1 MDFINRAQ
9 AKCKEIQD
17 KKEELDEQ
25 DDAQPVA
32 DEEADLLEETMA
44 PVIDLL
50 QEYCDNTAWWKEHF
64 REGATHDLEEE
75 TIPQL
80 LALRWKYSLQS
91 GNLFAQRIDQ
101 LQEIGCQ
108 VRRRGARKCCI
119 LSSAQGTREDQLFR
133 R

>member
-25 DDAQPVA
+25 DDAQPTA
-32 DEEADLLEETMA
+32 DEEAEHFEETMA
-44 PVIDLL
+44 PIIDLL
-50 QEYCDNTAWWKEHF
+50 QEYCDNTAWWKEKI

-75 TIPQL
+75 TIPKC

-91 GNLFAQRIDQ
+91 GSA
-101 LQEIGCQ
+101 
-108 VRRRGARKCCI
+108 RRKH
-119 LSSAQGTREDQLFR
+119 
-133 R
+133 